1 MAAVSTLKPTPA
13 GALPDSSESAHHS
26 VSGGDLYLRYK
37 SLERALEFVDIQ
49 EEYIRGEVSFCFCFL
64 VS

>member
-13 GALPDSSESAHHS
+13 GALPDSGESANHAVS
-26 VSGGDLYLRYK
+26 GGVSGGDLYLRYK

-49 EEYIRGEVSFCFCFL
+49 EEYIRGEVSF
-64 VS
+64 